1 MLVDKT
7 ERAPQDLTRVNL
19 EADWEIRYWCA
30 RFDVGT
36 DDLRAC
42 IAEVG
47 PRVEDIE
54 ARLHEA
60 GRKAFRN
67 TGED

>member
-19 EADWEIRYWCA
+19 EEDWEIRYWCA
-30 RFDVGT
+30 RFDVES
-36 DDLRAC
+36 DALRAC

-47 PRVEDIE
+47 PRVQDIE
-54 ARLHEA
+54 ARLREA